1 MGVGL
6 PGRTVDCSAQSRAR
20 QRRESLLN
28 ERSNKIRT
36 PTRHCNLELKSGE
49 SPWKRAASFSC
60 HRAISSVTDGDREG
74 SGEQHHCRKPRTGA
88 VPASP
93 AGRQQRQAEP
103 EIPMAHDKTPASDA
117 GQTAPSPEVQ
127 APLSTTRRRFLT
139 GSAAAVGAAAAVG
152 FPSVAVAQTTTLRF
166 QSTWPNQD
174 IFHEFASDYVRI
186 VNEMSGGRLRL
197 NLLPAGAVV
206 GALQL
211 QDAVISG
218 ALDGGHGVTA
228 YWYGKHKAFSLF
240 GPPPP
245 PSAGTPTSSSPGSG
259 PAAARSSMPS
269 CWRCWSC
276 RWWATRP
283 DRCPPRRWAGSRSR
297 SPAPMTCA
305 ASSTAPW
312 GWAPT

>member
-1 MGVGL
+1 MPVLVRKLRDTAQPVGA
-6 PGRTVDCSAQSRAR
+6 S
-20 QRRESLLN
+20 
-28 ERSNKIRT
+28 
-36 PTRHCNLELKSGE
+36 SG
-49 SPWKRAASFSC
+49 SQFTT
-60 HRAISSVTDGDREG
+60 ITI
-74 SGEQHHCRKPRTGA
+74 
-88 VPASP
+88 
-93 AGRQQRQAEP
+93 P
-103 EIPMAHDKTPASDA
+103 EYLMHHDKKASAAPAAEQNATSDEA
-117 GQTAPSPEVQ
+117 TGTS
-127 APLSTTRRRFLT
+127 RRRFLT
-139 GSAAAVGAAAAVG
+139 GSAVAVGAGAAAAVG
-152 FPSVAVAQTTTLRF
+152 FPSIAVAETTTLRF

-240 GPPPP
+240 GTPR

-283 DRCPPRRWAGSRSR
+283 DRCPPKRWAGSRSR